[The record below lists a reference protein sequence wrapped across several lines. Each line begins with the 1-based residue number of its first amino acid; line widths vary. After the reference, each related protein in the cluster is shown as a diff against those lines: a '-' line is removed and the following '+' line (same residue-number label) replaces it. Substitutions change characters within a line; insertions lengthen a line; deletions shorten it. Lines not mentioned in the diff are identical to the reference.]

1 MNQRQKELLRML
13 LLHEEGA
20 LQIKDLAEELGCAE
34 KTVRNDMDRLEEFML
49 QYETASLIRK
59 PGFGVLV
66 EMDEVER
73 ADLLRSLFASEPKTV
88 EERLFEMA
96 FQLLTSD
103 KGITLQYWAERYFVP
118 KAAIK
123 KDMETISNWLERFE
137 LELVSKQRL
146 GNVVQ
151 GAELKKRNALAHL
164 PELIPTFSS
173 DKSAV
178 LDLFMPYEITAVK
191 KALLEMQE
199 KFSIAFTDEA
209 VDSLIVHALIMVKR
223 TRQKA
228 AVFVQDSEKKE
239 AKSRKEYLYASW
251 FFAQLEEAF
260 RLTLP
265 EEEKVYFTWHLI
277 SGKRLEEGLEQVWQ
291 SNGKYE
297 EIVPML
303 VDKMGK
309 LTLFPFEDDHVLTNG
324 LKVHMHSVISRIQF
338 GFPITNPLL
347 ANIKR
352 MYPYMFSM
360 VILALEEISE
370 AFEVDIP
377 EDEAAYIVLHF
388 QASIERLEGRREV
401 AKKQALIV
409 CHMGIGMSHLLEAK
423 IEQQYEAIDI
433 VACIGK
439 AEVDACLK
447 KHSVD
452 FIISTLQL
460 EKISLPS
467 LVISPLFG
475 QEDKKKLSQFV
486 QQLESNK
493 GSKQNGNVFPPFLKE
508 ELMFIGVEKEHR
520 YQVIELL
527 AMKLVEKGYV
537 KQEFV
542 HSAVSRERKSA
553 TAIGGGI
560 AIPHGDPA
568 LIVKPALA
576 VGVLKKP
583 LEWGN
588 EQVSLVFMIA
598 LSKENQEEL
607 RRTISNIASLSE
619 SPMVVHELLGAKSFD
634 GFLRVLEKNQ

>member
-20 LQIKDLAEELGCAE
+20 LQIKDMAEELGCSE
-34 KTVRNDMDRLEEFML
+34 KTVRNDLDRLEEFML
-49 QYETASLIRK
+49 QYDNASLIRK
-59 PGFGVLV
+59 PGIGVMV
-66 EMDEVER
+66 EMDEEEK
-73 ADLLRSLFASEPKTV
+73 ADLLGSLFASEPKTM

-103 KGITLQYWAERYFVP
+103 KAITLQYWADRYFAP

-123 KDMETISNWLERFE
+123 KDIETISNWLKLYE
-137 LELVSKQRL
+137 LELVSKPGI
-146 GNVVQ
+146 GNVVE
-151 GAELKKRNALAHL
+151 GPELKKRNALAHL
-164 PELIPTFSS
+164 PELIPSFSS

-178 LDLFMPYEITAVK
+178 LDLFMPYEVAAVR
-191 KALLEMQE
+191 KALQEMQE
-199 KFSIAFTDEA
+199 NFSIAFTDEA
-209 VDSLIVHALIMVKR
+209 LDCLLVHALIMVKR

-228 AVFVQDSEKKE
+228 AVFVRDAERKE
-239 AKSRKEYLYASW
+239 AAARKEYQFASW
-251 FFAQLEEAF
+251 FFTQLENAF
-260 RLTLP
+260 RMAFP
-265 EEEKVYFTWHLI
+265 EQEKVYFTWHLI

-291 SNGKYE
+291 SNRKYE
-297 EIVPML
+297 ELVPVL
-303 VDKMGK
+303 VDRMGK
-309 LTLFPFEDDHVLTNG
+309 LTLFPFEDDHVLMKG
-324 LKVHMHSVISRIQF
+324 LKVHMHSVISRIQY

-360 VILALEEISE
+360 VILALEELGK
-370 AFEVDIP
+370 AFEIDIP

-401 AKKQALIV
+401 EKKQALIV

-439 AEVDACLK
+439 AEVGAYLK
-447 KHSVD
+447 QQKVD
-452 FIISTLQL
+452 FIISTLPL
-460 EKISLPS
+460 EKISTPA

-486 QQLESNK
+486 QELETNK
-493 GSKQNGNVFPPFLKE
+493 GAGQNGEVFSPFLTE
-508 ELMFIGVEKEHR
+508 ELMFFGIEKEHR
-520 YQVIELL
+520 YQVVELL
-527 AMKLVEKGYV
+527 VMKLVEKGYV
-537 KQEFV
+537 KQDYV
-542 HSAVSRERKSA
+542 HSTVSRERKSA

-560 AIPHGDPA
+560 AIPHGDPD
-568 LIVKPALA
+568 LIIKPALA
-576 VGVLKKP
+576 VGVLEKP

-598 LSKENQEEL
+598 LSKENQGEL
-607 RRTISNIASLSE
+607 RSTISHIAKLSE
-619 SPMVVHELLGAKSFD
+619 SPMVVHELLEAKSFAD
-634 GFLRVLEKNQ
+634 FLRVLEKNQ